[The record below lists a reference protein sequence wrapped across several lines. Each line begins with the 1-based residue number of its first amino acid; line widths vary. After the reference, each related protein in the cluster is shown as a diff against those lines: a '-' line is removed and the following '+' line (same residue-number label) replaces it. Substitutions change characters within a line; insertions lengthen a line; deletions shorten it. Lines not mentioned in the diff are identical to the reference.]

1 MKTPAATLTR
11 SYGYGWQQFKKYF
24 LHVFLVGLVLAVASV
39 PSELALWTPGRG
51 QPGSWHMGSSVDSV
65 MLSVLVAG
73 YMLLVL
79 PVVYYGSHMTYV
91 RYMRDERADIRG
103 IFSGFR
109 ANYLNIVLANLLV
122 FAIVGIGMLLL
133 VVPGIIFGC
142 RLSLV
147 PYLVMDRGLDPVAA
161 IEKSWNMTRGH
172 GWRIFAMYL
181 VAIILICIGFM
192 LVIVPAFFAWIYA
205 SCAFASFYHAVDLQE
220 KAALNGNG
228 AT

>member
-24 LHVFLVGLVLAVASV
+24 LHVFLVGLVLAVA
-39 PSELALWTPGRG
+39 ATPTNLGWRAG
-51 QPGSWHMGSSVDSV
+51 WQPHDWQVGPTVDSV
-65 MLSVLVAG
+65 MLNALVSA

-79 PVVYYGSHMTYV
+79 PVIYYGAHMTYV
-91 RYMRDERADIRG
+91 RYMRDESADIRG
-103 IFSGFR
+103 IFSGFQ

-172 GWRIFAMYL
+172 GWRIFTMYF
-181 VAIILICIGFM
+181 VAIILILIGAV
-192 LVIVPAFFAWIYA
+192 LLLVPAFFAWIYA

-228 AT
+228 TV